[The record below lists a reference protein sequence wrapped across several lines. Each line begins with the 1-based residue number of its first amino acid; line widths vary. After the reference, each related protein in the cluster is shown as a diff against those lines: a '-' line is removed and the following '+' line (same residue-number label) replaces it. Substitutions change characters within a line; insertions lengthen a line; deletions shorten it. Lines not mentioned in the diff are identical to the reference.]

1 LRPERCNSYFDNFDK
16 NYRNLLGKQLKASY
30 ILHNPD
36 KPLPKF
42 SLLDHNRQLF
52 DNERLRKGWLLL
64 LFIYTH
70 CPDVCPTELLDMS
83 QLKMG
88 NVFIQN
94 LRCISKWVK
103 SDCHDSWH
111 MCCFVFC
118 HQVYMI
124 KKASQLL

>member
-1 LRPERCNSYFDNFDK
+1 LISCTALYFYNFDK

-52 DNERLRKGWLLL
+52 DNERLKKGWSLL

-83 QLKMG
+83 QLKNLMAKDKTAHMPTVSSEPLG
-88 NVFIQN
+88 NFSPAFKVTGLPFLSYIT
-94 LRCISKWVK
+94 RS
-103 SDCHDSWH
+103 
-111 MCCFVFC
+111 
-118 HQVYMI
+118 
-124 KKASQLL
+124 

>member
-1 LRPERCNSYFDNFDK
+1 LKKVLIAVVIVLVATALYFYNFDK

-52 DNERLRKGWLLL
+52 DNERLKKGWLLL

-70 CPDVCPTELLDMS
+70 CPDVCPTELLIIFIKIIKIKCS
-83 QLKMG
+83 SNQYNNNG
-88 NVFIQN
+88 N
-94 LRCISKWVK
+94 
-103 SDCHDSWH
+103 
-111 MCCFVFC
+111 
-118 HQVYMI
+118 
-124 KKASQLL
+124 